1 MPALPSPEPRFSW
14 RRAAARQLRGAAA
27 WLERGSGAS
36 RAPGASGSSGTFGA
50 TSPESP
56 TPIRAFDT
64 DGAPEHWV
72 QMLRNAGLAPP
83 VARPALRRFR
93 RLLGANQAPQSSP
106 RGAIPRSVPVPAP
119 APPASP
125 ETLPVADT
133 PAAPTTPSV
142 ARPVLRLSA
151 RSRSVVQAP
160 EHTRSSE
167 APFVARP
174 ALRASEPTKH
184 AEQAPQHTPTPV
196 ARPALHAS
204 EPTKPAEQA
213 PQHTPT
219 PALRLRPAHPG
230 ALPIT
235 LAPVARPDL
244 RSSTRSENV
253 EQTPQHTP
261 TPVARPALR
270 VSEPTKPAEQ
280 TPQHRQ
286 PQPEPQ
292 THPASQGHPS
302 VVVNHAPASPVIG
315 TWPEL
320 APRPQPTQVAP
331 TQTVEHVIARQAR
344 LHDEQLAI

>member
-27 WLERGSGAS
+27 WLERGPGAS
-36 RAPGASGSSGTFGA
+36 GSSGSLRASGSSGTFGA
-50 TSPESP
+50 TSPESS
-56 TPIRAFDT
+56 TPLRAFDT

-72 QMLRNAGLAPP
+72 QLLRDAGLAPP
-83 VARPALRRFR
+83 VVRPALRRIG
-93 RLLGANQAPQSSP
+93 RLWGANQAPQSSP
-106 RGAIPRSVPVPAP
+106 RGAIPQLAPLPAPAP

-125 ETLPVADT
+125 ETLPVANT

-142 ARPVLRLSA
+142 ARPVLRLLIP
-151 RSRSVVQAP
+151 SRSAERAP
-160 EHTRSSE
+160 QHTRSSE

-174 ALRASEPTKH
+174 ALRVSESTKP

-204 EPTKPAEQA
+204 EPTKPAERA
-213 PQHTPT
+213 
-219 PALRLRPAHPG
+219 
-230 ALPIT
+230 
-235 LAPVARPDL
+235 
-244 RSSTRSENV
+244 
-253 EQTPQHTP
+253 PQHTP

-280 TPQHRQ
+280 APQHTPTPVAGPALRTSEPTKPAEQAPQHRQ

-292 THPASQGHPS
+292 TRPESQGHPS

-320 APRPQPTQVAP
+320 APRPQPVQVAP

>member
-72 QMLRNAGLAPP
+72 QMLRDAGLAPP
-83 VARPALRRFR
+83 VVRPVLRRFR
-93 RLLGANQAPQSSP
+93 RLWGANQAPQSST

-142 ARPVLRLSA
+142 ARPVFRLSA

-160 EHTRSSE
+160 EHT
-167 APFVARP
+167 PTPVARP
-174 ALRASEPTKH
+174 ALRVSEPSEH
-184 AEQAPQHTPTPV
+184 VEQAPQHTPTPV

-244 RSSTRSENV
+244 RSSTRSE
-253 EQTPQHTP
+253 
-261 TPVARPALR
+261 
-270 VSEPTKPAEQ
+270 SAEQ
-280 TPQHRQ
+280 APQHRQ

-302 VVVNHAPASPVIG
+302 VVVNHAPSSPVIG

-320 APRPQPTQVAP
+320 APRPQPTQAAP
-331 TQTVEHVIARQAR
+331 TQSVEHVIARQAR

>member
-72 QMLRNAGLAPP
+72 QMLRDAGLAPP
-83 VARPALRRFR
+83 VVRPVLRRFR
-93 RLLGANQAPQSSP
+93 RLLGANQAPQSST

-142 ARPVLRLSA
+142 ARPVFRLSA

-174 ALRASEPTKH
+174 ALRVSEPSEHVEQAPQHTPTPVARPALRASEPTKPAEQAPQH
-184 AEQAPQHTPTPV
+184 TPTPVARPALHSSEPTKPAEQAPQHTPTPV

-204 EPTKPAEQA
+204 EPTKHAEQA
-213 PQHTPT
+213 
-219 PALRLRPAHPG
+219 
-230 ALPIT
+230 
-235 LAPVARPDL
+235 
-244 RSSTRSENV
+244 
-253 EQTPQHTP
+253 
-261 TPVARPALR
+261 
-270 VSEPTKPAEQ
+270 
-280 TPQHRQ
+280 PQHRQ
-286 PQPEPQ
+286 PQPELQ
-292 THPASQGHPS
+292 TRPESQGHPS